1 MGVTLTTDASHNNT
15 GSDDAR
21 RLAGTTTAIAD
32 RSTTKKLMH
41 DEFVYFLENTN
52 EPKSMNISRPMW

>member
-1 MGVTLTTDASHNNT
+1 MTPGDWLATTA
-15 GSDDAR
+15 
-21 RLAGTTTAIAD
+21 TTTAIAD